1 VSSDSL
7 GSGVLASRLQR
18 PQLVPYYRIAAIL
31 MVALVLVQAFLAGR
45 GWFVDPDYID
55 VHEVVANLVLLL
67 ALALVGLAIAL
78 GAPAT
83 WRIALIAPNVVLVVL
98 VVAQIGLGYGGR
110 ESSEAAAWHI
120 PNGVLIFGLS
130 VFILSLLPRL
140 RAAAAGA

>member
-1 VSSDSL
+1 VATETS
-7 GSGVLASRLQR
+7 GSAVLASRLQR
-18 PQLVPYYRIAAIL
+18 PRLVPYYRIAAIL

-55 VHEVVANLVLLL
+55 VHEVVANVVFLN
-67 ALALVGLAIAL
+67 ALALLGLAIAI

-83 WRIALIAPNVVLVVL
+83 WRIALIAPNALLVVL

-130 VFILSLLPRL
+130 VFLLSLVPRL
-140 RAAAAGA
+140 REVTAGG